1 MTHPSSRG
9 RSASPVRVAVAI
21 FWSFLGVRRGIGLA
35 DDAVKITPMQIA
47 AGGILGCVVLVG
59 SLLAFVN
66 LVVLR

>member
-1 MTHPSSRG
+1 MSHPSSRG

-21 FWSFLGVRRGIGLA
+21 LWSFLGVRRRAGLT
-35 DDAVKITPMQIA
+35 DDAVKIGPMQMA
-47 AGGILGCVVLVG
+47 LGGIVGCAVLVA

>member
-1 MTHPSSRG
+1 MSHPSSRG

-21 FWSFLGVRRGIGLA
+21 LWSFLGVRRRNGLA
-35 DDAVKITPMQIA
+35 DDAVQITPMQIA
-47 AGGILGCVVLVG
+47 VGGILGCAMLVG